1 MADEFNLLQKF
12 GSGVRDLGSTIYG
25 KADELLG
32 GRLPMGPIQDD
43 HSIPLKAYIAKRR
56 IKGDVLEALRAD
68 VEYYVNN
75 GLEPE
80 LAVKQVLAN
89 KRMDFEK
96 ILDPNSDYAKA
107 IESGDRKTALGIN
120 AHKTANIY
128 KYFEN
133 ASPKEYA
140 NMFKDYNV
148 TDIDMIK
155 GAFTLPD
162 IGYEEEVE
170 PQPRFAKPSLASL
183 PSPEFN
189 KLGLVQNEAGEWVPG
204 RTQPVGGYGAEKSRL
219 NRANPNPG
227 PPQVGYPVPLTNRE
241 APVNQNA
248 DKKKTKTYNTGGII

>member
-1 MADEFNLLQKF
+1 MSEKYNILQKF
-12 GSGVRDLGSTIYG
+12 GEGIKDVGSTIYG

-43 HSIPLKAYIAKRR
+43 HSIPLKAYIEKRR

-68 VEYYVNN
+68 VEYYIRN
-75 GLEPE
+75 GMEPE
-80 LAVKQVLAN
+80 LSVKHVLAN

-96 ILDPNSDYAKA
+96 ILDPSSDYAKA

-120 AHKTANIY
+120 AHKTANVY

-148 TDIDMIK
+148 TDIDMVK

-162 IGYEEEVE
+162 IGYEEETE

-204 RTQPVGGYGAEKSRL
+204 RKQPVGGYGAENSRL

-227 PPQVGYPVPLTNRE
+227 APQVGYPVSLRNE
-241 APVNQNA
+241 EDSDNQVVN
-248 DKKKTKTYNTGGII
+248 KKKTQTYNTGGII